1 MNGEKNKNSVT
12 QSRDSNGTK
21 VTNGYQAKGR
31 GGSQKSPG
39 LDYMSLT
46 GCGPGLD
53 LWSHGKERHEKIC
66 IFGRVSW
73 LQW

>member
-1 MNGEKNKNSVT
+1 MNGEKKNQCDTVKR
-12 QSRDSNGTK
+12 QQWDQGDK
-21 VTNGYQAKGR
+21 VYQAKGR

-46 GCGPGLD
+46 ACGPGLD
-53 LWSHGKERHEKIC
+53 LWSRGKERHEKIC